1 MRNNLLK
8 ISRKE
13 WFRPFPP
20 KYVLNEEKKNAIN
33 LNSKFKESL
42 KSIEN
47 IKFIDPINELN
58 CCSDIDE
65 FNLYFRPGDS
75 DHLSEF
81 GAEKL
86 MKRILYFISKENSVS
101 L

>member
-1 MRNNLLK
+1 MKDNLLK

-13 WFRPFPP
+13 WFGPFPP

-33 LNSKFKESL
+33 LNSKFKKSL

-58 CCSDIDE
+58 CCSNIDE
-65 FNLYFRPGDS
+65 FNLYFRQEIVIIYPS
-75 DHLSEF
+75 
-81 GAEKL
+81 
-86 MKRILYFISKENSVS
+86 SV
-101 L
+101 LKC